1 VGVAPL
7 ELVPHSFARRSPRIL
22 AVTIPFL
29 LSVATEVLRAR
40 QIEQF
45 HLIGP
50 SMGGLTPL
58 LLADQDRAGS

>member
-7 ELVPHSFARRSPRIL
+7 ELARTASLNTARRIL

-29 LSVATEVLRAR
+29 LSVATEVLRVR
-40 QIEQF
+40 QIEQP
-45 HLIGP
+45 HLIGH
-50 SMGGLTPL
+50 SMGGLTAL

>member
-1 VGVAPL
+1 MGVAPL
-7 ELVPHSFARRSPRIL
+7 ALVPHSFAQRSPRIL

-40 QIEQF
+40 QIEHF
-45 HLIGP
+45 HLIGH
-50 SMGGLTPL
+50 SMGGLPAL